1 MFSNLELKFEK
12 RFYKDFHSFSFRG
25 GVQVSELQGFILFL
39 GGKGQNISLP
49 NLSYNLAIILNLKR
63 PSTHFQSKESTIRML
78 VFFNVTK
85 ATI

>member
-12 RFYKDFHSFSFRG
+12 RFYKDFHSFKRG
-25 GVQVSELQGFILFL
+25 GVQVSKLPGSILFL